1 MFDILAEKPDPILYF
16 IVIFPLTLIA
26 LFFGYLYAFRYGK
39 VGPDKSGWAFGLAQ
53 GAIFGLI
60 ALILGFS
67 FSYAAGR
74 FEARSTLVVDE
85 ASSIWSTYLRAGF
98 LPPAQAAQFRKIL
111 TDYTTTR
118 LQTYAEVRNMR
129 SVTES
134 LARGRVLQGQL
145 WGIASSAARHNF
157 YYMDLTRSVIETIA
171 ISDRQEAALNNH
183 VPRAIIGIIFL
194 STLAGA
200 FLLGLTFGRAKA
212 PNPVLAI
219 LFCLLFAATV
229 FTIIDLDHPQGGFIG
244 VDVAPLR
251 DIYGDMT
258 NAPESKLMRTPITTQ
273 SGRTP
278 APR

>member
-1 MFDILAEKPDPILYF
+1 MFDVLSERPDPIFYF
-16 IVIFPLTLIA
+16 IVVFPLTLVA
-26 LFFGYLYAFRYGK
+26 LVLGYLYAYRYARSGS
-39 VGPDKSGWAFGLAQ
+39 DRAGWAFGLGQA
-53 GAIFGLI
+53 AVFGLI

-74 FEARSTLVVDE
+74 FEARSALVVDE

-98 LPPAQAAQFRKIL
+98 LSPQQSAQFRKIL

-129 SVTES
+129 SVDES
-134 LARGRVLQGQL
+134 LARGRIFQGQL
-145 WGIASSAARHNF
+145 WNIASRAARHNY

-171 ISDRQEAALNNH
+171 VSDRQEAALNNH

-194 STLAGA
+194 STLVGA

-212 PNPVLAI
+212 PNPVLAVI
-219 LFCLLFAATV
+219 FCLLFAATV

-244 VDVAPLR
+244 VDVQPLR
-251 DIYGDMT
+251 DILHDMT
-258 NAPESKLMRTPITTQ
+258 SAPESKLMRTPITTQ
-273 SGRTP
+273 GGRTP
-278 APR
+278 LP

>member
-1 MFDILAEKPDPILYF
+1 MLDILSERPDPIFYF
-16 IVIFPLTLIA
+16 VIVFPATLVA
-26 LFFGYLYAFRYGK
+26 LALGYLYAYRYGK
-39 VGPDKSGWAFGLAQ
+39 TGSDKAGWAFGLGQA
-53 GAIFGLI
+53 AIFGLI

-74 FEARSTLVVDE
+74 FEARSALVVDE

-98 LPPAQAAQFRKIL
+98 LPPKTAISFRKIL
-111 TDYTTTR
+111 VDYTTTR
-118 LQTYAEVRNMR
+118 LRTYAEVRNMH
-129 SVTES
+129 SVAQS

-145 WGIASSAARHNF
+145 WGIASSAARRNF
-157 YYMDLTRSVIETIA
+157 YYMDLTRSVIETIGV
-171 ISDRQEAALNNH
+171 SDRQEAALNNH

-194 STLAGA
+194 STIVGA

-219 LFCLLFAATV
+219 IFCLLFAATV

-251 DIYGDMT
+251 DILSDMT
-258 NAPESKLMRTPITTQ
+258 NAPESHLMRTPVTTR
-273 SGRTP
+273 SEGIP
-278 APR
+278 SPP

>member
-16 IVIFPLTLIA
+16 IVIFPLTLVA

-74 FEARSTLVVDE
+74 FEARSALVVDE
-85 ASSIWSTYLRAGF
+85 ASSIWSTYLRAAF
-98 LPPAQAAQFRKIL
+98 LPADQEALFRKVLI
-111 TDYTTTR
+111 DYTTTR
-118 LQTYAEVRNMR
+118 LQTYSEVRNMR
-129 SVTES
+129 SVTQS

-145 WGIASSAARHNF
+145 WGISSSAARHNY

-171 ISDRQEAALNNH
+171 VSDRQEAALNNH

-194 STLAGA
+194 STLVGA

-212 PNPVLAI
+212 PNAVLAV

-251 DIYGDMT
+251 DILSDMT
-258 NAPESKLMRTPITTQ
+258 NAPESKLMRSPITTR
-273 SGRTP
+273 SSPSR
-278 APR
+278 R